1 MITAND
7 DNYRSD
13 KKKIDESLNA
23 DDLINQ
29 IKDGLDI
36 TGIKTPR

>member
-1 MITAND
+1 M
-7 DNYRSD
+7 
-13 KKKIDESLNA
+13 IDESLNA

-36 TGIKTPR
+36 TGIETPR